1 MSSPLYIYERSVI
14 LVSKLRHY
22 VLLNLFV
29 LLLGCSGES
38 IPESTKQNIRV
49 VTLNEVGANV
59 HYQESRFSGI
69 TQTESRAQLSFG
81 VPGKVQKVLVDIGSR
96 LKAGDIMASLDLE
109 PYQLAFD
116 SARSQASKAQSALEE
131 HQANYERLNRL
142 QSINA
147 VSQQDLKAARTLFLT
162 AQASV
167 REAQSRVR
175 LTERELS
182 QAVIKAPY
190 DGVVSTRQVEPFEEV
205 AQNQVIFTFD
215 SSAQLIVESSIPVPL
230 ANALRS
236 TNEQVISISHQ
247 DKSFDAELS
256 HIAERASNGLSLP
269 VKLRIQVPEGNFL
282 PPGLVVA
289 VNYRLKNS
297 ENVLF
302 VPHGAVYVEATSNSA
317 FLYSFDAESNTV
329 SKKPVQIVD
338 IQTSGYIINAELEP
352 GERYVAAGAA
362 FISDGQQVRILGETR

>member
-1 MSSPLYIYERSVI
+1 MSSPLYILERSVI
-14 LVSKLRHY
+14 LLKKFSKYALVSLL
-22 VLLNLFV
+22 VLFQ
-29 LLLGCSGES
+29 GCSSES
-38 IPESTKQNIRV
+38 IPEPTEQNIRV
-49 VTLNEVGANV
+49 VTLNEVGANA

-96 LKAGDIMASLDLE
+96 LKAGDIMATLDLE
-109 PYQLAFD
+109 PYQLAVD
-116 SARSQASKAQSALEE
+116 IARSEASKAQIALEE
-131 HQANYERLNRL
+131 HQANFERLNRL
-142 QSINA
+142 KSNNA
-147 VSQQDLKAARTLFLT
+147 VSQQDLDAARTLFLT
-162 AQASV
+162 AQASA

-215 SSAQLIVESSIPVPL
+215 SSAQLIVESSIPVSL

-247 DKSFDAELS
+247 GKSFEAEVS

-282 PPGLVVA
+282 PPGIVVA

-297 ENVLF
+297 ENVLL

-317 FLYSFDAESNTV
+317 FLYSFNGESNTV
-329 SKKPVQIVD
+329 SKKPVQIID
-338 IQTSGYIINAELEP
+338 IQPTGYIINAELKL

-362 FISDGQQVRILGETR
+362 FISDGQQVRVLGETR